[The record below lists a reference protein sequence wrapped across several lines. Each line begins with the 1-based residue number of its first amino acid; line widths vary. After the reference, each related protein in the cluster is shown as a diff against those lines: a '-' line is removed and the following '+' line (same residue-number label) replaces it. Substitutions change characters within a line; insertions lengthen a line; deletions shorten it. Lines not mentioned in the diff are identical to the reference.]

1 MSAGTI
7 TIKNNTAAVVGDG
20 TTFTTELAAGD
31 FIVIKAGGVT
41 YTLPVKSVESDTAL
55 TLSRPY
61 AGPAAS
67 GSAWTAMPR
76 DTLNSISAQIAADTS
91 YAIRQR
97 VLEIDNWYQL
107 LEVNGEVTINM
118 ADGSSYTGPS
128 WLRLIDLMNALDI
141 DQITPL
147 ADQIRADA
155 AQVAEDKPVIVQA
168 KDDAEAAAAAAA
180 ASQKAAASSEEASA
194 SSETAAADSATAA
207 AKSAQEAASHNPV
220 EALVRSSN
228 LSDLADRAAAW
239 LNVRPV
245 GSTPLSADPVSA
257 YDATTKRWVENL
269 VGAGTTGPTMNG
281 VMNFGVGQ
289 SIAWDSR
296 AYIPPY
302 ALPKDGQ
309 LVNRADWPELWAHAQ
324 QHGAID
330 DVDWVSTPS
339 NRGNYSNGNGTT
351 TFRLPDWN
359 GVQKNGINGFTGP
372 DSIPNLFFRGTNSS
386 ANDKRIYEAAAPNIT
401 GSVSAAGAAAWQGGT
416 GSSLYATGTPIRVP
430 IQMAGETY
438 APPLLKLDASES
450 SKVFGR
456 GGSTTIIP
464 DTVNG
469 VWIVRASGGFVAAN
483 TSWAVINADAIAP
496 GANVTTTGG
505 SVRSQYNIGASEKHS
520 SEFFSVWNSSSTTA
534 GALIR
539 VNYGGLVKDFVFDST
554 GALTIDGQLGCNAVI
569 SKGIGYSGG
578 LVRFAAYAT
587 ADVNS
592 VNQVYT
598 VQNAGSATTC
608 YQVTVPGISYQH
620 VWRLDHDGQNKYFSI
635 RSDNNMYTPIG
646 AVAIQGCDV
655 RIKYGFEPPKAG
667 AWERIEAIGICEF
680 KYNGSTTQ
688 QRGPLAQQMADIDP
702 VYVFEGGTA
711 TDENGKDFEILNV
724 NEKAV
729 MADMITVIQ
738 ELQARVK
745 ELEARLK

>member
-20 TTFTTELAAGD
+20 TAFTTELAAGD

-141 DQITPL
+141 DQLTPL

-168 KDDAEAAAAAAA
+168 KDDAEAAAVAAA
-180 ASQKAAASSEEASA
+180 ASQKAAASSEAASA
-194 SSETAAADSATAA
+194 SSETAAADSATSA

-220 EALVRSSN
+220 EALVKTSN
-228 LSDLADRAAAW
+228 LSDLEDREEAW
-239 LNVRPV
+239 LNVRPE
-245 GSTPLSADPVSA
+245 GPTPLVADPVDDL
-257 YDATTKRWVENL
+257 DATTKKWVE
-269 VGAGTTGPTMNG
+269 
-281 VMNFGVGQ
+281 
-289 SIAWDSR
+289 
-296 AYIPPY
+296 
-302 ALPKDGQ
+302 ALRTILTSWTVLK
-309 LVNRADWPELWAHAQ
+309 
-324 QHGAID
+324 ID
-330 DVDWVSTPS
+330 
-339 NRGNYSNGNGTT
+339 
-351 TFRLPDWN
+351 
-359 GVQKNGINGFTGP
+359 
-372 DSIPNLFFRGTNSS
+372 
-386 ANDKRIYEAAAPNIT
+386 AAAPANGT
-401 GSVSAAGAAAWQGGT
+401 QAAGGKI
-416 GSSLYATGTPIRVP
+416 GSRYSIAGVDQFEG
-430 IQMAGETY
+430 QMWAEKTIGE
-438 APPLLKLDASES
+438 AES
-450 SKVFGR
+450 RLVF
-456 GGSTTIIP
+456 S
-464 DTVNG
+464 
-469 VWIVRASGGFVAAN
+469 AAN
-483 TSWAVINADAIAP
+483 TALNVRNWMSFSTAGNLTITGEYRGATAALTGLSYARTFQASGVGYDPGIFKTQSAASADDYGVNCIYGVA
-496 GANVTTTGG
+496 GLG
-505 SVRSQYNIGASEKHS
+505 
-520 SEFFSVWNSSSTTA
+520 SST
-534 GALIR
+534 
-539 VNYGGLVKDFVFDST
+539 Y
-554 GALTIDGQLGCNAVI
+554 
-569 SKGIGYSGG
+569 
-578 LVRFAAYAT
+578 
-587 ADVNS
+587 
-592 VNQVYT
+592 
-598 VQNAGSATTC
+598 C
-608 YQVTVPGISYQH
+608 YQYRQPNQSYQH

-635 RSDNNMYTPIG
+635 RSDNNMYTPVG

-655 RIKYGFEPPKAG
+655 RIKNGFEPPKAG

-680 KYNGSTTQ
+680 MYNGSTIP